1 MKQAYCVPVL
11 MYHHVSPSAGMLTT
25 SPRNF
30 ERQIAGLARAGY
42 HALTTDEFAGFLAGE
57 PVPEK
62 SLLITFDDGYLDN
75 YVYAHPILQ
84 RHGMRGTIFLITG
97 LIGDGPP
104 RAFDGQGA
112 ALPATPDHVQ
122 VKSLIAAGFPDRV
135 MLRWSEVQLM
145 REAGTFEFHSHT
157 HTHTR
162 WDLQDIP
169 REQCLMHITQEF
181 ALSRAALTRH
191 LGAVSAHFCWP
202 QGYFDA
208 DYVRLAGQA
217 GFKYLYTTIAHG
229 QNLAKGDPACI
240 YRFAVRNRG
249 FSWLRQRAWLAS
261 HPVIGPLYNRW
272 KSWKRAYRAK

>member
-30 ERQIAGLARAGY
+30 ERQIAGMARAGY
-42 HALTTDEFAGFLAGE
+42 RALTADEFAGFLAGK

-84 RHGMRGTIFLITG
+84 RYGMRGAIFLITG
-97 LIGDGPP
+97 LIGEGPP
-104 RAFDGQGA
+104 RSFNGQG
-112 ALPATPDHVQ
+112 PAVPVTPDHVQ
-122 VKSLIAAGFPDRV
+122 AKALIAAGSPDRV
-135 MLRWSEVQLM
+135 MMRWSEVQLM
-145 REAGTFEFHSHT
+145 RDAGTFEFHSHT

-162 WDLQDIP
+162 WDLQDIS
-169 REQCLMHITQEF
+169 RDQCLMHITQEF
-181 ALSRAALTRH
+181 AQSRAELTRH
-191 LGAVSAHFCWP
+191 LGSVSGHFCWP

-217 GFKYLYTTIAHG
+217 GFNYLYTTIAHG
-229 QNLAKGDPACI
+229 QNLSGGDPTRI

-261 HPVIGPLYNRW
+261 HPVIGPLYTRW
-272 KSWKRAYRAK
+272 KSWMRAYRAK

>member
-1 MKQAYCVPVL
+1 MKRAYSVPVL
-11 MYHHVSPSAGMLTT
+11 MYHHVSPSAGMITT

-42 HALTTDEFAGFLAGE
+42 HALTVDEFAGFLAGV

-84 RHGMRGTIFLITG
+84 RYGMRGAIFLITG
-97 LIGDGPP
+97 LIGDGPARP
-104 RAFDGQGA
+104 VQGQGV
-112 ALPATPDHVQ
+112 ALPSTPDHLQ
-122 VKSLIAAGFPDRV
+122 AKALLAAGANDSV
-135 MLRWSEVQLM
+135 MLRWSEVQVM

-169 REQCLMHITQEF
+169 REACLAHMAHEF
-181 ALSRAALTRH
+181 SQSRAALTHH
-191 LGAVSAHFCWP
+191 LGSVSAHFCWP

-229 QNLAKGDPACI
+229 QNLAGGDPACI

-272 KSWKRAYRAK
+272 KSWKRARRAN